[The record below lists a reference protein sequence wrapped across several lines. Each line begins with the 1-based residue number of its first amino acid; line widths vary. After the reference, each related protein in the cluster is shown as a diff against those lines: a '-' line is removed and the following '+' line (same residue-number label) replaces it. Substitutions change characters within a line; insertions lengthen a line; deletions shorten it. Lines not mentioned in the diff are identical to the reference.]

1 MALLFINMIFL
12 FSFSFIP
19 CIATETL
26 FGAAIIAAIIM
37 IFVIITAYESIIL
50 EYQYHHPKSANN
62 YMKNHRFTKSTEK
75 KC

>member
-26 FGAAIIAAIIM
+26 FDAIIVAAIIM
-37 IFVIITAYESIIL
+37 IFVFIMVYVTIIA

-62 YMKNHRFTKSTEK
+62 YMKSHRFTKSTEK
-75 KC
+75 RY